1 MHRRKTLK
9 IVYHKA
15 NMLASHVK
23 ELLGIKN
30 QKKEG
35 LWKEN
40 WKEKYAWK
48 GYFYSYRKIMKEN

>member
-1 MHRRKTLK
+1 MFRRKTLK

-30 QKKEG
+30 YKKDRDF
-35 LWKEN
+35 L
-40 WKEKYAWK
+40 
-48 GYFYSYRKIMKEN
+48 M